1 MARGEVIDG
10 TVPQWAGRL
19 ADGLD
24 RNVREWHRIEA
35 RTVFLWLALLACV
48 TVTAHIIR
56 GRDAQLRRTFG
67 ELSDVLP
74 LGVPV
79 AAVWLFRDRRR
90 RQAMAQENRA
100 AWAQLSEA
108 GLSYSPCSL
117 AGSNDGRI
125 RRVVDTGVDPS
136 A

>member
-1 MARGEVIDG
+1 MARLEVIDG

-24 RNVREWHRIEA
+24 RNAREWHRIEA
-35 RTVFLWLALLACV
+35 RTIFLSLALLACV
-48 TVTAHIIR
+48 SVTALMIR
-56 GRDAQLRRTFG
+56 GRDAELRRNFG
-67 ELSDVLP
+67 EAYDVVP
-74 LGVPV
+74 LGVPI

-90 RQAMAQENRA
+90 RQAMARENRA
-100 AWAQLSEA
+100 AWVQLAEA

-117 AGSNDGRI
+117 SVSSDGRI
-125 RRVVDTGVDPS
+125 RRVVDTGVQPS